1 VGKIQQKSRTKAVFA
16 KISRNDLQFYVKQG
30 ILKIGN
36 FIHRQKK
43 KQKKHGYRGKGEG
56 INEKETD
63 FCGKDAAGES
73 TVSADGEKTNEME
86 HFVLSRI
93 VAAGASNC

>member
-1 VGKIQQKSRTKAVFA
+1 MGKIQQKSRTKAVFA

-43 KQKKHGYRGKGEG
+43 KHGYRGKGEE

-73 TVSADGEKTNEME
+73 TGSADSEKTNEME